1 MQKTKREQALI
12 RKAMREAGIK
22 AIPSWEMRAFFPY
35 QSRGKRNLDEV
46 CTELFADD
54 VLKCLKLK

>member
-12 RKAMREAGIK
+12 RKAMRAAGIK

-35 QSRGKRNLDEV
+35 PSRDKKKPDEV
-46 CTELFADD
+46 CTKLFVEDI
-54 VLKCLKLK
+54 LKSLKLK